1 MKPILTK
8 ISFLFGI
15 IIIFASCNSTKRVKE
30 GEFLL
35 IKNTINTGVDTISSR
50 KLNPYLDLQPNSKLL
65 FGLPLKLL
73 IYNWGKPNPDSTFLN
88 WLNKKPKRQQRLTR
102 FLSERQ
108 LKNIGK
114 FYVNIHEGRKRNGES
129 PSIINESKIEKSK
142 ERLRSW
148 YWNRGWFNAEVDHDI
163 DTDSINKKATLHYR
177 VTANAPYIVDTINY
191 NIESKAADSL
201 YKYIKDKSLIKVGEQ
216 FNTQNF
222 ENERLRIEKY
232 FRNHGLYYFDRDYI
246 NFVVDSLKDN
256 PKRLDVEM
264 NINNIKINDKDSIT
278 RKPFKIHKISQ
289 VNVFTD
295 YENTDSA
302 YLSKDSVHYKQKVF
316 FAKDKIKVNPKI
328 LSDAIF
334 IEKGQLFSDE
344 NRINTYNRFS
354 NIRVFDYPNIQF
366 QKDPRTPDED
376 NLIANVFLTP
386 KKRFGFTSNF
396 EVSQSNIQD
405 FGIGVN
411 TSFLA
416 RNALRLADV
425 LELSFRANLGSSTDI
440 ASSNDQFFNITEL
453 GGNLTLSLPKI
464 LFPLTQNIIKKDMQ
478 PSSRL
483 SYGFNT
489 QKNIGLDRQ
498 NHTFNFDYNWKP
510 NKKVSNRLSLIDF
523 QFVNNLNVDNYFNI
537 FTNSYNDLNEIA
549 QDNLL
554 EVDQNFIDPE
564 TFNLIIPNGTDGF
577 INQVE
582 NGEVNLGDDEQ
593 QFFNSIVER
602 KDRLSEN
609 NLILA
614 SNFTF
619 DYSTRKNIDDS
630 SYYQFRSRFEL
641 AGNLLNIIGNGLGLK
656 ENENGNLLLFDVPF
670 TQYAKLEL
678 NYIKHWD
685 LGNKNIIATRAFGG
699 LALPYGNSQSIPF
712 ARSFFGGGPNDN
724 RGWQPYDL
732 GPGKT
737 NGINDFNEAN
747 FKLSFNLEYR
757 FNVFGSLNSAF
768 FIDAGNIWNLA
779 DNVTD
784 TAATFDG
791 LQDLEDLSIATGVGF
806 RYDITFFVVRLD
818 FGFKTYNPGDQEK
831 RWFNDYNFNNMVFN
845 FGINYPF

>member
-1 MKPILTK
+1 MKHLLTK

-15 IIIFASCNSTKRVKE
+15 LIIFAACNSTKRLKDDELLLVKN
-30 GEFLL
+30 
-35 IKNTINTGVDTISSR
+35 IIDTGIDTISSR
-50 KLNPYLDLQPNSKLL
+50 KLSPFLDLQPNSKFL
-65 FGLPLKLL
+65 FGFPLKLY
-73 IYNWGKPNPDSTFLN
+73 IYNAGKPNPDSTFID
-88 WLNKKPKRQQRLTR
+88 WLTKKPKREKQLTS

-108 LKNIGK
+108 LKNIGA
-114 FYVNIHEGRKRNGES
+114 FYVNMHEGRKKNGEP
-129 PSIINESKIEKSK
+129 PSIITNAKIENSK
-142 ERLRSW
+142 AKLKSW
-148 YWNRGWFNAEVDHDI
+148 YWNRGWFNAKVNHEI
-163 DTDSINKKATLHYR
+163 KKDSSSQKAEIHYKIKP
-177 VTANAPYIVDTINY
+177 NAPYLIDTLSY
-191 NIESKAADSL
+191 NIASKAVDSL
-201 YKYIKDKSLIKVGEQ
+201 FNKIKNESLLVEGQQ
-216 FNTQNF
+216 FIAKNF

-232 FRNHGLYYFDRDYI
+232 FRNHGLYDFDREYI
-246 NFVVDSLKDN
+246 SFVVDSLNEN
-256 PKRLDVEM
+256 PRFLDVEM
-264 NINNIKINDKDSIT
+264 IIKNKQNKYQDSIFNL
-278 RKPFKIHKISQ
+278 PFKIQKISQ

-295 YENTDSA
+295 YESNDIS
-302 YLSKDSVHYKQKVF
+302 YLAEDSVHYKQIVF
-316 FAKDKIKVNPKI
+316 FAKDKIKVSPKI

-334 IEKGQLFSDE
+334 IEKGHLFSDE
-344 NRINTYNRFS
+344 ERINTYNRFS
-354 NIRVFDYPNIQF
+354 NIRVFEYPNIQY
-366 QKDPRTPDED
+366 QKDPRTPLED

-405 FGIGVN
+405 FGIGAN

-425 LELSFRANLGSSTDI
+425 LELSFRANIGSSKDA

-453 GGNLTLSLPKI
+453 GGSLSLSLPKI
-464 LFPLTQNIIKKDMQ
+464 LFPFTQNIIKKNMQ

-498 NHTFNFDYNWKP
+498 NHTFKFDYNWKP

-523 QFVNNLNVDNYFNI
+523 QFVNNLNINNYFNI
-537 FTNSYNDLNEIA
+537 FTNSYTDLNQIA
-549 QDNLL
+549 KDNLF
-554 EVDQNFIDPE
+554 EVEQDFIDTE
-564 TFNLIIPNGTDGF
+564 TNNLIIPIGTDGF
-577 INQVE
+577 IDQVNNSE
-582 NGEVNLGDDEQ
+582 INLSNEERQ
-593 QFFNSIVER
+593 SFNSIVER
-602 KDRLSEN
+602 KDRLTEN

-619 DYSTRKNIDDS
+619 DYSTRQNIEDN

-641 AGNLLNIIGNGLGLK
+641 AGNLLKALGTGLGL
-656 ENENGNLLLFDVPF
+656 NENNNDNLLLFDVPF

-685 LGNKNIIATRAFGG
+685 LGNKNIIAYRAFGG

-712 ARSFFGGGPNDN
+712 ARSFFAGGPNDN

-737 NGINDFNEAN
+737 NGVNDFNEAN

-768 FIDAGNIWNLA
+768 FIDAGNIWNFA

-784 TAATFDG
+784 KAATFDG
-791 LQDLEDLSIATGVGF
+791 LKDLEDLSIATGFGF
-806 RYDITFFVVRLD
+806 RYDITFFVIRLD
-818 FGFKTYNPGDQEK
+818 FGFKTYNPGDPEK
-831 RWFNDYNFNNMVFN
+831 RWLNDYNFSNMVFN